1 MAIQFNSSLSSTG
14 RITAPSFTGSLF
26 GTASHVKV
34 SGSGITVNW
43 DRDTL
48 QLTSSASPV
57 QNASQVFISQSSPGL
72 QPSGALWWNTDDGN
86 LYVQTEGPSGSSFVA
101 ATNTI
106 VGAAGNAISASY
118 ATTAG
123 TANNTVSSSYSTTAS
138 HLIGYQPV
146 VLSAG
151 PGISIDGYK
160 ISASV
165 LTVNGSSPDANGNIA
180 TALTEAITGPSAS
193 LVLSSSGNITS
204 SLTEGTVWVISGE
217 TTPNEALNGVSY
229 IYDVQNGVGE
239 WLKLSSLDQV
249 TADNRYLML
258 TPQSPLA
265 GPLETTWGITGSL
278 LGTASFA
285 QNSLS
290 ASYFLTS
297 SVTSASFA
305 QTASVARLAATASVA
320 GAALTAS
327 FALTV
332 APKSAFL
339 WAAPMGTP
347 SVIGGNIFGTATYL
361 NANQGVRLTQAVTGQ
376 FGTVNFNASTFDFTK
391 DFRVSIATFAGTVTS
406 PAVTGDGVWIG
417 IGGNA
422 TNIARQ
428 GQNQAFSWWSS
439 TYPGTPGQYIYYN
452 GNTLISDTGELGL
465 TNAWGTNVLESRTN
479 TLGTRTITG
488 IVNGNYRISYTGT
501 EPFGGTWISIGAS
514 TGGAWAEHYVRYICV
529 EYI

>member
-1 MAIQFNSSLSSTG
+1 MPIQFNSSLSSTG
-14 RITAPSFTGSLF
+14 PFTAPSFTGSLF

-34 SGSGITVNW
+34 SASGITVNW

-57 QNASQVFISQSSPGL
+57 QNASQVFVSQSSPGL

-123 TANNTVSSSYSTTAS
+123 IANNSVSASYSTTAGVANNAISSSYATTAS

-165 LTVNGSSPDANGNIA
+165 LTVNGSSPDANGNIS

-193 LVLSSSGNITS
+193 LVLSSSGAVTS

-249 TADNRYLML
+249 TADKR
-258 TPQSPLA
+258 
-265 GPLETTWGITGSL
+265 
-278 LGTASFA
+278 
-285 QNSLS
+285 
-290 ASYFLTS
+290 
-297 SVTSASFA
+297 
-305 QTASVARLAATASVA
+305 
-320 GAALTAS
+320 
-327 FALTV
+327 
-332 APKSAFL
+332 
-339 WAAPMGTP
+339 
-347 SVIGGNIFGTATYL
+347 
-361 NANQGVRLTQAVTGQ
+361 
-376 FGTVNFNASTFDFTK
+376 
-391 DFRVSIATFAGTVTS
+391 
-406 PAVTGDGVWIG
+406 
-417 IGGNA
+417 
-422 TNIARQ
+422 
-428 GQNQAFSWWSS
+428 
-439 TYPGTPGQYIYYN
+439 
-452 GNTLISDTGELGL
+452 
-465 TNAWGTNVLESRTN
+465 NVM
-479 TLGTRTITG
+479 
-488 IVNGNYRISYTGT
+488 
-501 EPFGGTWISIGAS
+501 
-514 TGGAWAEHYVRYICV
+514 
-529 EYI
+529 

>member
-1 MAIQFNSSLSSTG
+1 MTLIINSPLSSSKNVIA
-14 RITAPSFTGSLF
+14 RSFTGSLF

-43 DRDTL
+43 DGDVL
-48 QLTSSASPV
+48 QLTSSAQPA
-57 QNASQVFISQSSPGL
+57 QNASQVFVSQSSPGL
-72 QPSGALWWNTDDGN
+72 QPSGALWWNSIDGN

-106 VGAAGNAISASY
+106 VGAAGNAVSASY
-118 ATTAG
+118 A
-123 TANNTVSSSYSTTAS
+123 TTAS
-138 HLIGYQPV
+138 HLIGYTPV

-165 LTVNGSSPDANGNIA
+165 LTVNGSSPDANGNIS

-193 LVLSSSGNITS
+193 LVISSSGNITS

-229 IYDVQNGVGE
+229 IYDIQNGVGE

-285 QNSLS
+285 LTANT
-290 ASYFLTS
+290 ASYFITS

-305 QTASVARLAATASVA
+305 QTSSVARLAATASVA

-332 APKSAFL
+332 APKSGFL

-347 SVIGGNIFGTATYL
+347 SVVGGNISGTSTYI
-361 NANQGVRLTQAVTGQ
+361 NGSQGVRLTQAVNGQ
-376 FGTVNFNASTFDFTK
+376 GGFVNFNASMFDFTK
-391 DFRVSIATFAGTVTS
+391 DFRVTIATYAGAVES
-406 PAVTGDGVWIG
+406 PLTTGDGIWIAV
-417 IGGNA
+417 GGSSA
-422 TNIARQ
+422 NILRQ
-428 GQNQAFSWWSS
+428 GGGAQAFSWWSS
-439 TYPGTPGQYIYYN
+439 TYNGTPGQYIYYN
-452 GNTLISDTGELGL
+452 GNTAIADTAEMGI
-465 TNAWGTNVLESRTN
+465 TAQWATNVLESRTN
-479 TLGTRTITG
+479 TIGTRTLTAF
-488 IVNGNYRISYTGT
+488 VNGNYRISYTGT
-501 EPFGGTWISIGAS
+501 EPFGGTWITIAAS
-514 TGGAWAEHYVRYICV
+514 TGAAVADQYVRYICV

>member
-1 MAIQFNSSLSSTG
+1 
-14 RITAPSFTGSLF
+14 
-26 GTASHVKV
+26 
-34 SGSGITVNW
+34 
-43 DRDTL
+43 
-48 QLTSSASPV
+48 
-57 QNASQVFISQSSPGL
+57 VFISQSSPGL

-123 TANNTVSSSYSTTAS
+123 IASSTVSSSYSTTAS

-180 TALTEAITGPSAS
+180 TALTEAITGTSSS
-193 LVLSSSGNITS
+193 LVVSSSGDVTS

-265 GPLETTWGITGSL
+265 GPLETTWGVTGSL
-278 LGTASFA
+278 LGTA
-285 QNSLS
+285 
-290 ASYFLTS
+290 T
-297 SVTSASFA
+297 FA
-305 QTASVARLAATASVA
+305 QTASVAGGALSASHAVS
-320 GAALTAS
+320 ALTAS
-327 FALTV
+327 HAITASYVKLEGGGQVLINYTGSWTV
-332 APKSAFL
+332 TPGSNTYTFTVDAGSTYTMWLYANIPNGIIGWNATATISNTNVPVVGTQYA
-339 WAAPMGTP
+339 WVYTGGGTP
-347 SVIGGNIFGTATYL
+347 LDLLSIPDQFIGTAGTISR
-361 NANQGVRLTQAVTGQ
+361 AQGTGITIPSNVFR
-376 FGTVNFNASTFDFTK
+376 FGINN
-391 DFRVSIATFAGTVTS
+391 TS
-406 PAVTGDGVWIG
+406 
-417 IGGNA
+417 
-422 TNIARQ
+422 
-428 GQNQAFSWWSS
+428 
-439 TYPGTPGQYIYYN
+439 
-452 GNTLISDTGELGL
+452 
-465 TNAWGTNVLESRTN
+465 GTNQTVYY
-479 TLGTRTITG
+479 G
-488 IVNGNYRISYTGT
+488 YTKQ
-501 EPFGGTWISIGAS
+501 
-514 TGGAWAEHYVRYICV
+514 
-529 EYI
+529 

>member
-1 MAIQFNSSLSSTG
+1 MPIQFNSSLSSTG
-14 RITAPSFTGSLF
+14 PFTAPSFTGSLF

-57 QNASQVFISQSSPGL
+57 QNASQVFVSESSPGL
-72 QPSGALWWNTDDGN
+72 QPSGALWWNSIDGN
-86 LYVQTEGPSGSSFVA
+86 LYIQTEGPSGSSFVA

-123 TANNTVSSSYSTTAS
+123 TANSTVSASYSTTAS

-193 LVLSSSGNITS
+193 LVLSSSGDVTS

-217 TTPNEALNGVSY
+217 ITPNEALNGVSY

-278 LGTASFA
+278 LGTASFS
-285 QNSLS
+285 QNALS

-305 QTASVARLAATASVA
+305 QTSSVSRLAATASVA

-332 APKSAFL
+332 APKSGFL
-339 WAAPMGTP
+339 WSAPMGTP
-347 SVIGGNIFGTATYL
+347 SVVGGTISGNATYL
-361 NANQGVRLTQAVTGQ
+361 NSNQGVRLTQAVNGQ
-376 FGTVNFNASTFDFTK
+376 NGYVNFNASMFDFTK
-391 DFRVSIATFAGTVTS
+391 DFRVTIATYAGAVES
-406 PAVTGDGVWIG
+406 PLTTGDGIWIAV
-417 IGGNA
+417 GGSSA
-422 TNIARQ
+422 NIPRQ
-428 GQNQAFSWWSS
+428 GFPNAFSWWSS
-439 TYPGTPGQYIYYN
+439 TYNGTPGQYIYYN
-452 GNTLISDTGELGL
+452 GLSVINDTTEMGISGSW
-465 TNAWGTNVLESRTN
+465 ATNVLESRTN
-479 TLGTRTITG
+479 TIGTRTLTAF
-488 IVNGNYRISYTGT
+488 VNGNYRISYTGT
-501 EPFGGTWISIGAS
+501 QPFGGTWITIAGS
-514 TGGAWAEHYVRYICV
+514 TGAAVADQYVRYICV